1 MIGPEETDAL
11 LARIAMADRDAFQTF
26 YSATS
31 ASLFGGCLRV
41 LNNDIEAEDVLQ
53 TLYADVWDDA
63 DALRRGA
70 VTPDLQLALH
80 ARQAAISLTR
90 ARRSETPVIKSREL
104 YPSQPSH

>member
-26 YSATS
+26 FSATS
-31 ASLFGGCLRV
+31 AWLFGVCLQV

-90 ARRSETPVIKSREL
+90 ARRSAAPEIKSREL